1 MEIEKLKI
9 GHQLWI
15 AITRYSVNQIEIFP
29 IWFTNSNNQCQSYE
43 SKLSWFFGA
52 IRKMLRFSFVYF
64 LWLFSFSSEISCLVR
79 KFERNSELLV
89 SDLVDGSREQ
99 IISKL
104 LFSDGVIKQ
113 GLTPNVVFI
122 LACTRFGW
130 KHSQS
135 FAISSCKQYLWQLWN

>member
-1 MEIEKLKI
+1 MNPNLYDFFEQLEKCYDSVLFICYDFFLFRLK
-9 GHQLWI
+9 
-15 AITRYSVNQIEIFP
+15 
-29 IWFTNSNNQCQSYE
+29 
-43 SKLSWFFGA
+43 
-52 IRKMLRFSFVYF
+52 
-64 LWLFSFSSEISCLVR
+64 LVR
-79 KFERNSELLV
+79 KFEKNSELLV
-89 SDLVDGSREQ
+89 SELVGGSGEQ

-135 FAISSCKQYLWQLWN
+135 FAISFCKQYL